1 MLPVALPPAVL
12 PVALPPA
19 VLPVAL
25 PVALPPAVLP
35 VALPPMAPLDEDE
48 AFSSLPV
55 ISTWLFT

>member
-12 PVALPPA
+12 PVD

-35 VALPPMAPLDEDE
+35 VALPPIAPLDDDDE

>member
-12 PVALPPA
+12 PVD

-35 VALPPMAPLDEDE
+35 VALPPIAPLDDDE
-48 AFSSLPV
+48 AFSILPV